1 MERKYTTL
9 LMDADDTLLDFAADE
24 NAAFFRVMKQYGVP
38 MSQESAEIYR
48 QINLSLWKA
57 LERGEITKP
66 ELKQTRFRLFFDAIG
81 YDFQGDCLEFN
92 ERYLGF
98 LGEGGR
104 LMEGARETLDE
115 LNKRSYDIYIVTN
128 GVAATQRKRLERS
141 GLIGLIHDIFVSDA
155 VGAPKPKKEFFNF
168 VLSRLPEKDKS
179 KILVVGDSLT
189 SDIRGAMNAD
199 LDSVWVNHKKEALPS
214 AFAPTVTVGEISDLL
229 GLLP

>member
-38 MSQESAEIYR
+38 VSQGSAEIYR

-92 ERYLGF
+92 ESYLGF

-104 LMEGARETLDE
+104 LMEGARETLGE
-115 LNKRSYDIYIVTN
+115 LNKRNYDIYIVTN
-128 GVAATQRKRLERS
+128 GVAATQRQRLERS
-141 GLIGLIHDIFVSDA
+141 GLIGLIHDIFVSDT
-155 VGAPKPKKEFFNF
+155 VGVPKPKKEFFDF
-168 VLSRLPEKDKS
+168 VLRRLPEKDKS

-189 SDIRGAMNAD
+189 SDIRGAMNAG
-199 LDSVWVNHKKEALPS
+199 LDSVWINIKKEVLPS
-214 AFAPTVTVGEISDLL
+214 AFSPTVTVGEISGLL